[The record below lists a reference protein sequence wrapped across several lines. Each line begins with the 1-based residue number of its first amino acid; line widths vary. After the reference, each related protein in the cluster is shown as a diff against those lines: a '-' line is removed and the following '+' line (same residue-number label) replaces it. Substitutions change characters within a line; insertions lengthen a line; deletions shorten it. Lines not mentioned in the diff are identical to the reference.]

1 MRRVHL
7 LNGALHADLSFAGT
21 VTAIIPRIGHFSPR
35 QSRVRA
41 RARARYGD
49 SNMKHDLTERHTR
62 ALRATEHDTTERDTT
77 ERYAMLSLWLCA
89 RWIFAFVFFF
99 AGVLM
104 VAGSASIVGCGR
116 GDIGT
121 SVLLVTEADHG
132 DATAQDVENAA
143 QTPDAGVLDASAS
156 DFDGRGGTDDDDA
169 GSSDAELSD
178 AEEGEDHDVGD
189 GGTWDT
195 SSASDG
201 SDGSDASDA
210 SGGSNASDA
219 GDLDSGRSGVPD
231 AAVPLAPGSHTVSAK
246 AGGYDRQILVYV
258 PSGWEVG
265 DAAAVALH
273 GNGDSASNFLVS
285 MGLRASADANGI
297 ALALP
302 RAMSG
307 HFQGLDW
314 DAYTQPVSSNP
325 DIAVVEAA
333 HALLAAGGA
342 DPDRIY
348 LLGYSQGGF
357 LSYRVAMERPD
368 LFAAAHVSG
377 ASCPLP
383 GYGLEADA
391 SRKIPMDLLI
401 GTNDS
406 LLPNARESRA
416 TLIREGFEVRYA
428 ELAGVGHCCPLQNR
442 ATDVLAWFLDH
453 TL

>member
-1 MRRVHL
+1 
-7 LNGALHADLSFAGT
+7 
-21 VTAIIPRIGHFSPR
+21 
-35 QSRVRA
+35 
-41 RARARYGD
+41 
-49 SNMKHDLTERHTR
+49 MKHDLTGRHTR
-62 ALRATEHDTTERDTT
+62 ALRATERDTTERDTT
-77 ERYAMLSLWLCA
+77 ERDTTERHAMRSRCA
-89 RWIFAFVFFF
+89 RRTFAFFF

-132 DATAQDVENAA
+132 DATAQDVANTA
-143 QTPDAGVLDASAS
+143 QTPDAGVLDALAS
-156 DFDGRGGTDDDDA
+156 DFDGRGTDDDDA

-178 AEEGEDHDVGD
+178 AEEGEDHDGGD

-195 SSASDG
+195 SSA
-201 SDGSDASDA
+201 SDASDA

-342 DPDRIY
+342 DPYRIY